1 MKNLLLIF
9 TLIVFGTSCDKEE
22 EPFLFVES
30 PSVDGDYIVFGN
42 YAGFCAG
49 EQCIEIFKLTSTTL
63 SEDRSDLYPDYRQP
77 YIGDYELLGD
87 DQYQKA
93 KNILT
98 STPPALLAIKDT
110 IIGMPDYAD
119 GGGIYFEY
127 KVGTIHRYWL
137 IDQMK
142 NNIPA
147 SLHDFVDVINITIE
161 NINE

>member
-9 TLIVFGTSCDKEE
+9 TLIIFATSCDKDE
-22 EPFLFVES
+22 EPFLLVES
-30 PSVDGDYIVFGN
+30 PTTDEDYIVFGT

-87 DQYQKA
+87 EQFQKA
-93 KNILT
+93 KSILI
-98 STPPALLAIKDT
+98 STPPVLLTIQDT

-119 GGGIYFEY
+119 SGGIYFEY
-127 KVGTIHRYWL
+127 NVGITHRYWL

-142 NNIPA
+142 GNIPNQ
-147 SLHDFVDVINITIE
+147 LHDFVNVIKITVE
-161 NINE
+161 NISE